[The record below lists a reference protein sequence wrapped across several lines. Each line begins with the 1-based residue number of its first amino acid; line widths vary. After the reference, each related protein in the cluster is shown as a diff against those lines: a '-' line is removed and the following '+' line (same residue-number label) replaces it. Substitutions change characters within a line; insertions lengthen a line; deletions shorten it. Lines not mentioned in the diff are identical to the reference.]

1 MKGCK
6 MPLKHILGADHV
18 VITVRDLDA
27 AAAQWRKL
35 GFTLSPRGTHS
46 PQMGSGNYTIMFGE
60 DYLEL
65 LGVLHETEQNKPTRE
80 FLKNREGIERTAFT
94 TDDAAAGAADLAAR
108 GFTPLGPVHFGR
120 PVDLPNG
127 GKSEAKFN
135 VFRWPLSESPGGMR
149 IFACQHLTRN
159 TVWIPE
165 LQKHAN
171 GASRIVTIEI
181 LSTDPKAAADHMSRL
196 IDQPVSSADGAFRVH
211 SGGKR
216 ADFIF
221 YDAAQFARRY
231 PDAVRAG
238 AAPEGAAAL
247 VIGTSDLAAA
257 TKALGTT
264 GIAHHGMVSV
274 PASAAN
280 GTVVSFV
287 AQ

>member
-1 MKGCK
+1 

-18 VITVRDLDA
+18 VVTVRDLDA
-27 AAAQWRKL
+27 AAAQWRRL

-46 PQMGSGNYTIMFGE
+46 PQIGTGNYTIMFGE

-65 LGVLHETEQNKPTRE
+65 VGVLHDTEQNKPTRD

-94 TDDAAAGAADLAAR
+94 TGDAAAGAADLTAR
-108 GFTPLGPVHFGR
+108 GLKPLGPIHFGR
-120 PVDLPNG
+120 PVDLPND
-127 GKSEAKFN
+127 GKGEARFN
-135 VFRWPLSESPGGMR
+135 VFRWPLDESPGGMR

-165 LQKHAN
+165 LQEHAN
-171 GASRIVTIEI
+171 SAARIAAIEI
-181 LSTDPKAAADHMSRL
+181 LSASPKAAAEHMSRL
-196 IDQPVSSADGAFRVH
+196 IDQPVSSADGAFRVP

-216 ADFIF
+216 ADFVF
-221 YDAAQFARRY
+221 YDAAQFAKRY

-247 VIGTSDLAAA
+247 AIGTRDLAAA
-257 TKALGTT
+257 ASALGTT

-274 PASAAN
+274 PATAAN
-280 GTVVSFV
+280 GVVVSFT

>member
-1 MKGCK
+1 

-18 VITVRDLDA
+18 VVTVRDLDA

-65 LGVLHETEQNKPTRE
+65 LGVLHETEQNKPTRD

-94 TDDAAAGAADLAAR
+94 TDNAAAGAAELEAR
-108 GFTPLGPVHFGR
+108 GLKPLGPVHFGR
-120 PVDLPNG
+120 PVDLPG
-127 GKSEAKFN
+127 GGTGEAKFN
-135 VFRWPLSESPGGMR
+135 VFRWPLAESPGGMR

-165 LQKHAN
+165 LQNHAN
-171 GASRIVTIEI
+171 GASHIVAIEI
-181 LSTDPKAAADHMSRL
+181 ISADPKAAAEHMSRL
-196 IDQPVSSADGAFRVH
+196 IDEPVAFAAGVWRVH

-216 ADFIF
+216 ADFLF
-221 YDAAQFARRY
+221 YGAESFAKRY
-231 PDAVRAG
+231 PAAVRAG

-247 VIGTSDLAAA
+247 VIGTADLAAA
-257 TKALGTT
+257 TKALGSI
-264 GIAHHGMVSV
+264 GIAHDGIVSV

>member
-1 MKGCK
+1 
-6 MPLKHILGADHV
+6 MPLKHILGVDHV
-18 VITVRDLDA
+18 VVTVRDLDA
-27 AAAQWRKL
+27 AAAQWRRL

-46 PQMGSGNYTIMFGE
+46 PQMGTGNYTIMFGE

-65 LGVLHETEQNKPTRE
+65 LGVLHDTEQNKPTRD
-80 FLKNREGIERTAFT
+80 FLRNREGIERSAFT

-108 GFTPLGPVHFGR
+108 GLSPLGPVHFGR

-127 GKSEAKFN
+127 GKSEARFN
-135 VFRWPLSESPGGMR
+135 VFRWPRDESPGGMR

-171 GASRIVTIEI
+171 GASRIVAIEI
-181 LSTDPKAAADHMSRL
+181 LSVDPKAAAEHMSRL
-196 IDQPVSSADGAFRVH
+196 IDQPVASADGAFRVH

-216 ADFIF
+216 ADFVF
-221 YDAAQFARRY
+221 YDAAQFAKRY

-238 AAPEGAAAL
+238 ASPEGAAAL
-247 VIGTSDLAAA
+247 AIGTRDLAAA
-257 TKALGTT
+257 SRALGKT
-264 GIAHHGMVSV
+264 GVAHHGMVSV

-280 GTVVSFV
+280 GVVVSFA

>member
-1 MKGCK
+1 

-18 VITVRDLDA
+18 VVTVRDLDA

-94 TDDAAAGAADLAAR
+94 TDDAAAGAADLSAR
-108 GFTPLGPVHFGR
+108 GLVPLGPVHFGR

-127 GKSEAKFN
+127 GKGEAKFN

-149 IFACQHLTRN
+149 IFACQHLTRD

-171 GASRIVTIEI
+171 GASRIVAIEI
-181 LSTDPKAAADHMSRL
+181 LSADPRGAAEHMSRL
-196 IDQPVSSADGAFRVH
+196 IDQPASVADGAFRVH

-216 ADFIF
+216 ADFVF
-221 YDAAQFARRY
+221 YDAAGFAKRY

-238 AAPEGAAAL
+238 AAPEGATAL
-247 VIGTSDLAAA
+247 VIGTGDLAAA
-257 TKALGTT
+257 TKALGAT

-274 PASAAN
+274 PAKAAN
-280 GTVVSFV
+280 GTVVSFT